1 MSKRGDNIHK
11 RKDGRWEGRY
21 KIGQRENGKTQYA
34 SVYGKTYTEVKNKL
48 ADAKSSDATS
58 LIGVGSCKINFSKV
72 LFMWLE
78 NNKQNHKGATE
89 HKYLYLIEKH
99 IIPEL
104 GSIPISKIDSLTI
117 NRFIDKKA
125 SVGRLDKKGGLSP
138 SYLKTISFIIQSA
151 ITFAV
156 QEKYRLPLG
165 STINKPSS
173 RKKELQILSRREQND
188 FEVFLVD
195 SLDYT
200 RLGVLMCLHTG
211 LRLGEVCALTWNDID
226 LIDNI
231 IHIRH
236 TISRVRNRRSEG
248 TTETVL
254 IVETPKT
261 QSSVR
266 DIPISSKLLPHLIE
280 MKKHA
285 SSQYILSN
293 ANTFLSPRTLE
304 YRFNKLL
311 VNCGISTINFH
322 ALRHTFATRCIE
334 AGVDV
339 KSLSEI
345 LGHANVGITLNT
357 YVHSSMEIKRNQLE
371 KYACYAE

>member
-156 QEKYRLPLG
+156 QEKYRLNCLCR
-165 STINKPSS
+165 S
-173 RKKELQILSRREQND
+173 
-188 FEVFLVD
+188 FERPPFVVLAVARPQVYFTTKGVFL
-195 SLDYT
+195 ST
-200 RLGVLMCLHTG
+200 
-211 LRLGEVCALTWNDID
+211 
-226 LIDNI
+226 
-231 IHIRH
+231 
-236 TISRVRNRRSEG
+236 
-248 TTETVL
+248 
-254 IVETPKT
+254 
-261 QSSVR
+261 SS
-266 DIPISSKLLPHLIE
+266 
-280 MKKHA
+280 A
-285 SSQYILSN
+285 
-293 ANTFLSPRTLE
+293 
-304 YRFNKLL
+304 
-311 VNCGISTINFH
+311 
-322 ALRHTFATRCIE
+322 
-334 AGVDV
+334 
-339 KSLSEI
+339 
-345 LGHANVGITLNT
+345 
-357 YVHSSMEIKRNQLE
+357 
-371 KYACYAE
+371 

>member
-1 MSKRGDNIHK
+1 MPKRGDNIHK

-21 KIGQRENGKTQYA
+21 KIGQLESGKTKYA

-48 ADAKSSDATS
+48 TNAQSCAIIPA
-58 LIGVGSCKINFSKV
+58 GVSRNKISFSKI
-72 LFMWLE
+72 LFLWME
-78 NNKQNHKGATE
+78 NNKQNYKGATE

-104 GSIPISKIDSLTI
+104 GTIPISQIDSLTI

-156 QEKYRLPLG
+156 REKYRLPLG
-165 STINKPSS
+165 STINKPANR
-173 RKKELQILSRREQND
+173 RKDLQILSKREQSD
-188 FEVFLVD
+188 FEIYLTD
-195 SLDYT
+195 ELDYT
-200 RLGVLMCLHTG
+200 RLGILMCLHTG

-226 LIDNI
+226 LNDNI

-236 TISRVRNRRSEG
+236 TISRVRNNQSGR
-248 TTETVL
+248 TTETTL

-261 QSSVR
+261 QSSIR
-266 DIPISSKLLPHLIE
+266 DIPISSKLLPHLKE
-280 MKKHA
+280 MKQHT
-285 SSQYILSN
+285 SNHYVLSN
-293 ANTFLSPRTLE
+293 TNTFLSPRTLE

-311 VNCGISTINFH
+311 DNCGISIINFH

-357 YVHSSMEIKRNQLE
+357 YVHSSMETKRNQIE
-371 KYACYAE
+371 KYVCYAE

>member
-1 MSKRGDNIHK
+1 
-11 RKDGRWEGRY
+11 
-21 KIGQRENGKTQYA
+21 
-34 SVYGKTYTEVKNKL
+34 
-48 ADAKSSDATS
+48 
-58 LIGVGSCKINFSKV
+58 
-72 LFMWLE
+72 MWLE

-200 RLGVLMCLHTG
+200 RLGVLVCLHTG
-211 LRLGEVCALTWNDID
+211 LRSLK
-226 LIDNI
+226 
-231 IHIRH
+231 
-236 TISRVRNRRSEG
+236 
-248 TTETVL
+248 TE
-254 IVETPKT
+254 
-261 QSSVR
+261 
-266 DIPISSKLLPHLIE
+266 
-280 MKKHA
+280 
-285 SSQYILSN
+285 
-293 ANTFLSPRTLE
+293 
-304 YRFNKLL
+304 
-311 VNCGISTINFH
+311 
-322 ALRHTFATRCIE
+322 
-334 AGVDV
+334 
-339 KSLSEI
+339 
-345 LGHANVGITLNT
+345 
-357 YVHSSMEIKRNQLE
+357 
-371 KYACYAE
+371 